1 MMKNTAR
8 AGLPLVMA
16 ACAMVVIASGGHAVQ
31 LEVSQG
37 VARPGG
43 ETTITVVLND
53 EGATVVGTQ
62 NDIEFDQNLLSVPEK
77 MVTITLA
84 RNISATDTT
93 IPLSDTSQLETVGT
107 IVIEGESIDYA
118 GKQGNNLTG
127 AVRGSGGTTAAP
139 HNAGAQV
146 QVPENTPDC
155 RIGSEVTGAAFF
167 TYTQT
172 GIRAIVLGFGPTDV
186 VRIPNGSVLY
196 TCRFV
201 ASGSANVG
209 QVIPLTCSRAQSS
222 DDMEQPMSLP
232 TGCGAN
238 AGQIEIRQGCL
249 GDCREPFGSI
259 QSGEVASAINAFG
272 RRDPSLNPCADRD
285 SPPNGVQAGEVATVI
300 NNFGRRQCNP

>member
-1 MMKNTAR
+1 MVNGTAR
-8 AGLPLVMA
+8 TRARVAISAGAMLV
-16 ACAMVVIASGGHAVQ
+16 VASVAHAVQ
-31 LEVSQG
+31 LEISQG

-43 ETTITVVLND
+43 ETTIEVVLND

-62 NDIEFDQNLLSVPEK
+62 NDIEFNQDLLSVPEK

-84 RNISATDTT
+84 QNISATDTT
-93 IPLSDTSQLETVGT
+93 IPLSDTSQLERVGT
-107 IVIEGESIDYA
+107 VVIEGESIDYA

-139 HNAGAQV
+139 HSAGAQV
-146 QVPENTPDC
+146 RVPANTPDC
-155 RIGSEVTGAAFF
+155 RVGSGVTGAAFF
-167 TYTQT
+167 TYTAT

-201 ASGSANVG
+201 ASGSATVG
-209 QVIPLTCSRAQSS
+209 QVVPLTCSGAQSS
-222 DDMEQPMSLP
+222 DNMDNPMRLP

-238 AGQIEIRQGCL
+238 QGRIEIRQGCL
-249 GDCREPFGSI
+249 GDCLEPFGSI
-259 QSGEVASAINAFG
+259 TAAELASTINAFG

-285 SPPNGVQAGEVATVI
+285 SPPNGVQAGELATVI